1 MSSSGRFVAVRRG
14 ERIEVMDALGASPR
28 RPVERAAD
36 DFAIVGSALWVLGG
50 GTIERLAI
58 DGLRPIAPVIDVGP
72 GALRLDAAPGDT
84 ASVLVTGARAFVI
97 DAAHDPVQ
105 TFDVPANRAPLLHL
119 GGRRVLVGTSPLHL
133 VDAGRG
139 ETARFA
145 CRERRALA
153 ASYLFGGRAL
163 AVLFEGA
170 FTVLTPQG
178 SVIHRI
184 ALPDVR
190 AWAIAEQ
197 RGTAFLA
204 LDGGPLLAIDLRY
217 GRITGELCAPFAI
230 DEMAVD
236 GAGQFAAFAGEGT
249 FVHLPITEL
258 ARAAPPMADASDA
271 AREPDDAAATTPPV
285 PAEPVAPCAEP
296 PPSVIPPGWSPRTLG
311 EPLAPFTV
319 EPTSDAEPYESAQ
332 AHVDELLDV
341 VVALAARAIAEAWN
355 SGRLSV
361 PANDRRPFEREV
373 LAILGDTGG
382 YATDVLAE
390 LHERVSRQASR
401 VAQRA
406 AATIA
411 AGHSLPWI
419 DLARD
424 LGLSAMATQVLAVA
438 LAPYVRG
445 EVARLYGV
453 LANDEHRPLVDRY
466 LIETVIAGNDP
477 ALRAAVAE
485 ELAPDAPLVRYG
497 LVHHDPR
504 SALFGALVVD
514 EVVVERVR
522 GRRVVDARA
531 VTVLREADRP
541 FDALQLASEFRRTL
555 LDAVGARHSMEE
567 PLRLVLRGRAGC
579 GRTTAIA
586 ALAARV
592 EYSVAAI
599 DAHRIAGHGEPFAEA
614 LRVELRRARLARA
627 IPVVSGLELPREH
640 ADDEALIQEVLR
652 AHPGPIVLRTSPE
665 ALLPLDPGYVSIAL
679 PALNETERLA
689 FWHAALERAD
699 LTCRD
704 PGLLATRYRIGPG
717 TITRIV
723 QKVARDRDAGDVGE
737 RLDAAAR
744 QHVTA
749 RLQNLA
755 TRVTRLPQ
763 WEQVALPEDIL
774 DSLKEL
780 IARVRHRRAVFED
793 WGFDTKMTTSRG
805 LSALFYGPP
814 GTGKSMVAGLIAREL
829 GLDLYRV
836 DLSRVVSKWIGET
849 EKNLSQVFDAA
860 EDGQVVLLFDEADSL
875 FAKRSEVK
883 SSNDR
888 YANLE
893 VNYLLQRLDAFE
905 GICLLTTNL
914 DGSIDPAFK
923 RRMTVRLQFPFPDED
938 MRTRLWAAH
947 VPPQTPIAGPLDFAD
962 LARRFPLSGG
972 YIRNSALR
980 AAFLAAQEARPLAHE
995 HLVRAVQLEYR
1006 ELGKLS
1012 TTGHME

>member
-1 MSSSGRFVAVRRG
+1 VGAAR
-14 ERIEVMDALGASPR
+14 GASPR
-28 RPVERAAD
+28 RVLERDAE
-36 DFAIVGSALWVLGG
+36 DFAIAGAALWVLGG
-50 GTIERLAI
+50 GTIERFAI
-58 DGLRPIAPVIDVGP
+58 DGLRPITPAIDVGP
-72 GALRLDAAPGDT
+72 GASRLSVAAGEAA
-84 ASVLVTGARAFVI
+84 ASAVVTGARSLVVDTSAE
-97 DAAHDPVQ
+97 PVQ
-105 TFDVPANRAPLLHL
+105 TFELPPAAEALFHL
-119 GGRRVLVGTSPLHL
+119 GGRRVLAGGSPLRIL
-133 VDAGRG
+133 DAGR
-139 ETARFA
+139 ELARIA
-145 CRERRALA
+145 CKDRGALA

-163 AVLFEGA
+163 AVLCEGA
-170 FTVLTPQG
+170 FVVMTPQG
-178 SVIHRI
+178 GLIHRI
-184 ALPDVR
+184 AVPDVR

-197 RGTAFLA
+197 RGIALLA
-204 LDGGPLLAIDLRY
+204 LDGGPLISVDLRY
-217 GRITGELCAPFAI
+217 GRVTAELETPFAI
-230 DEMAVD
+230 EDLAID
-236 GAGQFAAFAGEGT
+236 AAGQFAALGGEAA
-249 FVHLPITEL
+249 FVHVPITEL
-258 ARAAPPMADASDA
+258 ARATPKAVEAPAEAETAP
-271 AREPDDAAATTPPV
+271 PDDAAVTAPSAI
-285 PAEPVAPCAEP
+285 AEPVVPAPEAP
-296 PPSVIPPGWSPRTLG
+296 AAPALPAGWLPRALG
-311 EPLAPFTV
+311 EPLAPFTA
-319 EPTSDAEPYESAQ
+319 DASGDAQPYASPQE
-332 AHVDELLDV
+332 HVDDLLDV
-341 VVALAARAIAEAWN
+341 VVAIAARAIGEAWN

-361 PANDRRPFEREV
+361 PSEDRRPFEREV
-373 LAILGDTGG
+373 LAILGCAGG
-382 YATDVLAE
+382 YAGDVLAE
-390 LHERVSRQASR
+390 FDDR
-401 VAQRA
+401 VARAARRAAGRA

-411 AGHSLPWI
+411 AGRSLPWI

-424 LGLSAMATQVLAVA
+424 LGLSAMATQVLAVV
-438 LAPYVRG
+438 LGPQLRG

-466 LIETVIAGNDP
+466 LVETAIAGGDP
-477 ALRAAVAE
+477 AIRAAVAE
-485 ELAPDAPLVRYG
+485 ELAPGAPLIRYG
-497 LVHHDPR
+497 IIHNDPR
-504 SALFGALVVD
+504 SALFGSLVVD
-514 EVVVERVR
+514 PVVVDRIR
-522 GRRVVDARA
+522 GRRTVDARA
-531 VTVLREADRP
+531 ITVHRDGDRR
-541 FDALQLASEFRRTL
+541 FEALQLDSEVRRAL
-555 LDAVGARHSMEE
+555 VAAVGDARGAHE

-586 ALAARV
+586 SLASLVGYR
-592 EYSVAAI
+592 VAAI
-599 DAHRIAGHGEPFAEA
+599 DAHRLGGDGERFAHA
-614 LRVELRRARLARA
+614 LRVELTRARLARA
-627 IPVVSGLELPREH
+627 IPVVSGLELPRENP
-640 ADDEALIQEVLR
+640 DDEALIQEVLR
-652 AHPGPIVLRTSPE
+652 AHAGPIVLRTSPE
-665 ALLPLDPGYVSIAL
+665 AILPLEPGHTSITL
-679 PALNETERLA
+679 PPLNETERLA
-689 FWHAALERAD
+689 FWRSALARAEM
-699 LTCRD
+699 TCAD
-704 PGLLATRYRIGPG
+704 PARLATRYRIGPG
-717 TITRIV
+717 TIERIV
-723 QKVARDRDAGDVGE
+723 QEVARERVDGDAGP

-829 GLDLYRV
+829 GLELYRV
-836 DLSRVVSKWIGET
+836 DLSRVVSKWVGET

-947 VPPQTPIAGPLDFAD
+947 VPPQTPIAGDLDFAE

-1012 TTGHME
+1012 TTGQME